1 MGVLEEPCLFVDY
14 KRQREGEKRKKRKG
28 KPSVPFCWTYDRQSG
43 HQTVVR
49 RNCNG
54 WKLYIL
60 AVDIYC
66 KRCVQRNKLG
76 QPEKKT
82 LQTIRTVATKTSR
95 NYVTRRNEMPQ
106 VVLSFVISI
115 EWQNS
120 CVITWSTFSIFFVI
134 TSFSNKRFYLF
145 PKFKW
150 RSSSRVWKCGDGH
163 AGRRPGKSEGFIS
176 RHHSAS

>member
-1 MGVLEEPCLFVDY
+1 MAGRVRLTHGKTNVLLTSGHIDKEGNNFYCVGGLLTLTSESWKSLAFLLTTRD
-14 KRQREGEKRKKRKG
+14 RQREGEKRKKRKG

-120 CVITWSTFSIFFVI
+120 CVIT
-134 TSFSNKRFYLF
+134 
-145 PKFKW
+145 
-150 RSSSRVWKCGDGH
+150 
-163 AGRRPGKSEGFIS
+163 
-176 RHHSAS
+176 